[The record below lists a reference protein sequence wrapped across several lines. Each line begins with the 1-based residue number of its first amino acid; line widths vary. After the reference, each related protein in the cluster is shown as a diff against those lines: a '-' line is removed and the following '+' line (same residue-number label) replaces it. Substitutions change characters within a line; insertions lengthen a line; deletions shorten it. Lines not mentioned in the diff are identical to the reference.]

1 MCWLCTGVHVVWAKC
16 TDVFVNM
23 LLGEVVVI
31 GLNAEVFVYLG
42 LLGSEETFNFLN
54 ARLLYKQLLVF

>member
-1 MCWLCTGVHVVWAKC
+1 
-16 TDVFVNM
+16 M

-54 ARLLYKQLLVF
+54 ARLFYKQLLVF